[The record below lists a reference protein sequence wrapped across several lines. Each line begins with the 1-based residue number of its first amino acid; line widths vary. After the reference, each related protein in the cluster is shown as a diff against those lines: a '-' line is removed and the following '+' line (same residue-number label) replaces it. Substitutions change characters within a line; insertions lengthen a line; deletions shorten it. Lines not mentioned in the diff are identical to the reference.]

1 MRYGRSRLL
10 PWLASVGCDC
20 AAAEELVRRGGGQP
34 DESVVQHGGW
44 QGRVAPWQ
52 DRKKRREAQ
61 MKEEMGMQMKEEIPL
76 EMGMRDA

>member
-1 MRYGRSRLL
+1 
-10 PWLASVGCDC
+10 
-20 AAAEELVRRGGGQP
+20 
-34 DESVVQHGGW
+34 
-44 QGRVAPWQ
+44 VAPWQ